1 MMSYGME
8 LLISSLIVCIMEFS
22 TSNMQIVLHIPC
34 GFIQS
39 VFTLINLKFFAG
51 EDNFLH
57 SVISDITEGMCQF
70 KLAPCYSLYLAAR
83 YRVDRVQP
91 GMPLDEHFHKL
102 LMFCNKVSI
111 DWQVR

>member
-1 MMSYGME
+1 MMSHGME
-8 LLISSLIVCIMEFS
+8 LLISSLNVCIMEFS

-34 GFIQS
+34 GSIQS
-39 VFTLINLKFFAG
+39 VITLIYLNFFAG

-102 LMFCNKVSI
+102 LMFCNKVS
-111 DWQVR
+111 DYKEEK

>member
-1 MMSYGME
+1 MWIHS
-8 LLISSLIVCIMEFS
+8 ISRHINIS
-22 TSNMQIVLHIPC
+22 QI
-34 GFIQS
+34 
-39 VFTLINLKFFAG
+39 FAG

-102 LMFCNKVSI
+102 LMFCNKVSN